1 MKSVIRSLCRTTV
14 VVLGTGAAMLG
25 VSTNATA
32 EPPNCTTA
40 DVTAVVA
47 GVSANMSAY
56 LFTHPEV
63 NDFFSGLERKDKAT
77 VKQQTKDYL
86 NANPQVHAELDAI
99 RAPGVDLRNRC
110 NIPMMADISSVI

>member
-1 MKSVIRSLCRTTV
+1 MKSVIRSLCRTTAV
-14 VVLGTGAAMLG
+14 MLGTGAAMLG

-40 DVTAVVA
+40 DVTAVMA
-47 GVSANMSAY
+47 GVSANVSAY
-56 LFTHPEV
+56 LFTHPDV

-110 NIPMMADISSVI
+110 NIPTTAEISSVI